1 MAKRTQTRFL
11 ARTIEGSRPSEMPGF
26 VPPQLASLRTKEP
39 SGDGWLHEI
48 KYDGY
53 RLQTHLNGGR
63 VKVYTRNGLD
73 WTAAGEVSAHRLR
86 ERPERGGRA
95 ALGEARGTG
104 PGLHWQGRHRLVAH
118 GFQSDPETTRH
129 GSQPQIEAEV
139 SPKSK
144 LTKPIRAPKAT
155 WVEAAFVAEIEY
167 RDITAEGLLRASP
180 FKGLSKA

>member
-26 VPPQLASLRTKEP
+26 VPPQLASLRAKEP

-129 GSQPQIEAEV
+129 GSQPQIEADEADQG
-139 SPKSK
+139 SK
-144 LTKPIRAPKAT
+144 GHL
-155 WVEAAFVAEIEY
+155 
-167 RDITAEGLLRASP
+167 G
-180 FKGLSKA
+180 